1 MALRII
7 TADERLAEPRG
18 PKILLAGPPGIGKT
32 TQLRTLNPERT
43 LFVDLE
49 AGDLAV
55 QDFPV
60 DQIRARTW
68 EECRD
73 LACFLGGPN
82 EALPP
87 TAAYSQAHYKHVLD
101 QYGDAAQL
109 DKYDTFFVD
118 SLTVAGRICM
128 TWCSQ
133 QPGAFNQKGDPD
145 TRGMYGLLG
154 RELVAWLT
162 QLQHTRSKAVV
173 LVGILENVKDD
184 FGRPNWQLQIDGSKA
199 GRELPGIV
207 DQVVAMGM
215 VTFDGAEAPTRAF
228 LCTAD
233 AARDFPGF
241 IPKDRSGRLDAYE
254 QPDLGKLIQKLTGP
268 ARPAATQ
275 RASEAA

>member
-1 MALRII
+1 MLRII
-7 TADERLAEPRG
+7 SADERMAEARG

-32 TQLRTLNPERT
+32 AQLRTLDAQRT

-60 DQIRARTW
+60 DQVRARTW

-73 LACFLGGPN
+73 LACFLAGPN
-82 EALPP
+82 AALPP
-87 TAAYSQAHYKHVLD
+87 SAPYSQAHYDHVVAA
-101 QYGDAAQL
+101 YGSAAQL
-109 DKYDTFFVD
+109 DKYDTYFVD
-118 SLTVAGRICM
+118 SLTVAGRICL
-128 TWCSQ
+128 TYCSQ
-133 QPGAFNQKGDPD
+133 QPGAFNAKGDAD

-154 RELVAWLT
+154 REMVSWLT
-162 QLQHTRSKAVV
+162 QLQHARSKAVI
-173 LVGILENVKDD
+173 LVGILENQKDD

-215 VTFDGAEAPTRAF
+215 VSFEEGAAPARAF

-233 AARDFPGF
+233 ATTYPGF
-241 IPKDRSGRLDAYE
+241 IPKDRSGRLDAFE
-254 QPDLGKLIQKLTGP
+254 EPNLGKLIKKLTAS
-268 ARPAATQ
+268 ARPAATHS
-275 RASEAA
+275 ASEAA

>member
-7 TADERLAEPRG
+7 KADERLAEERG
-18 PKILLAGPPGIGKT
+18 PKILLCGQPGIGKT
-32 TQLRTLNPERT
+32 SQLRTLDPETT

-60 DQIRARTW
+60 DQVRAKTW

-87 TAAYSQAHYKHVLD
+87 AAAYSQAHYAHVLST
-101 QYGDAAQL
+101 YGEASQL
-109 DKYDTFFVD
+109 DKYATYFVD
-118 SLTVAGRICM
+118 SITVAGRLCM

-133 QPGAFNQKGDPD
+133 QPGAFNAKGDQD
-145 TRGMYGLLG
+145 TRAMYGLLA
-154 RELVAWLT
+154 REMIAWLT
-162 QLQHTRSKAVV
+162 QLQHARSKAVV
-173 LVGILENVKDD
+173 LVGILENQKDD

-215 VTFDGAEAPTRAF
+215 VQFEGQEAPTRAF
-228 LCTAD
+228 LCKAE
-233 AARDFPGF
+233 AADFPGF
-241 IPKDRSGRLDAYE
+241 TPKDRSGRLDAYE
-254 QPDLGKLIQKLTGP
+254 PPNLGKLITKLTGS
-268 ARPAATQ
+268 ARPAATHS
-275 RASEAA
+275 ASEAA